1 MGVLV
6 YDGQGFEFDD
16 RALAHIQAVI
26 TVKLRRREPFLLS
39 WSTTRSAPARH
50 SVWIDNAIPLRYEFD
65 RDAGDRLDDAW
76 LGQLMEMASRS
87 AGVVLPQEL
96 ADVSPLPQHRRRQTS
111 ARAAGSPVA
120 RSTTAVAV

>member
-39 WSTTRSAPARH
+39 WSTAQSAPARH
-50 SVWIDNAIPLRYEFD
+50 SVWIDNAIPLRYEFN

-76 LGQLMEMASRS
+76 LNQLMDMASRS
-87 AGVVLPQEL
+87 AGVVVPQDLAEVTSLPERK
-96 ADVSPLPQHRRRQTS
+96 RRPMASRGAPS
-111 ARAAGSPVA
+111 RAA
-120 RSTTAVAV
+120 RTTTAVAV